1 MVNASYHE
9 HDNPMVSN
17 GGDDDFGYNDGESF
31 ENSPFHCDWVD
42 NRESSSNESHDT
54 EERIA
59 YWEAQKSLL
68 QEILEHHSSTGA
80 KLRDEIKRI
89 TDTARETK
97 FCKCL
102 KPKWD
107 GGSCYKCLRQRVV
120 NLLSVK
126 GHNATLRISQW
137 KPTSKYIGGTHE
149 FIEVIASTQSRKKQV
164 PFLIELEFRD
174 QFKMAKAC
182 EEYDNLVNQLPEIY
196 IGKPEHLNSIVG
208 VVCDAAKKSTEE
220 KRIHMGPWRKR
231 SFMQKKW
238 SVSSSRVLNETLSSP
253 SSIELSLA
261 FPIRQVDMPRVGSH
275 LRFSSAAVVKVA

>member
-1 MVNASYHE
+1 M
-9 HDNPMVSN
+9 
-17 GGDDDFGYNDGESF
+17 
-31 ENSPFHCDWVD
+31 
-42 NRESSSNESHDT
+42 T
-54 EERIA
+54 E
-59 YWEAQKSLL
+59 L
-68 QEILEHHSSTGA
+68 
-80 KLRDEIKRI
+80 
-89 TDTARETK
+89 
-97 FCKCL
+97 
-102 KPKWD
+102 
-107 GGSCYKCLRQRVV
+107 
-120 NLLSVK
+120 NL
-126 GHNATLRISQW
+126 I
-137 KPTSKYIGGTHE
+137 PPGTHE

-164 PFLIELEFRD
+164 PFLIELEFRN

-238 SVSSSRVLNETLSSP
+238 SVSSSRVLNESLSSP
-253 SSIELSLA
+253 SSNELSLA